1 MYKYADM
8 KGRGFGFGDARTMVF
23 KALACEHR
31 VSIIE
36 ILRYG
41 EQSVSEIASFLAIH
55 PSVVSRH
62 LAILQAAGLVMSR
75 KLGVEVY
82 YKLSSEEVLSLL
94 EDARSIVEVR
104 MESKGFSHKGE
115 R

>member
-1 MYKYADM
+1 MRKYADM
-8 KGRGFGFGDARTMVF
+8 KGKGFRFGDARTMVF

-31 VSIIE
+31 INIIE

-41 EQSVSEIASFLAIH
+41 EQTVSEIASFLAVH

-62 LAILQAAGLVMSR
+62 LAILQSAGLVMSR
-75 KLGVEVY
+75 KKGVKVY
-82 YKLSSEEVLSLL
+82 YKLSSNEVMSLL
-94 EDARSIVEVR
+94 ENARSIVEFR
-104 MESKGFSHKGE
+104 IKLGGL